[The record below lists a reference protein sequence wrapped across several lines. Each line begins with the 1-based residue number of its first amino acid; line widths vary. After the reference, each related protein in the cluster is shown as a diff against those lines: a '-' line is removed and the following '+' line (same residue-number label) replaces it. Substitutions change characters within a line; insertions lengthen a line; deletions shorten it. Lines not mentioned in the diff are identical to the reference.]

1 MRRRSLT
8 MRRSKPKKRRK
19 KRGSRSY
26 RRRLKMI
33 LIKRISKSRLLRS
46 PSLPQ
51 HPVPLQ
57 LARGKGRL
65 KKGSQLMSI
74 RA

>member
-1 MRRRSLT
+1 
-8 MRRSKPKKRRK
+8 MRRSKPRKRRR
-19 KRGSRSY
+19 KRDSRSY

-46 PSLPQ
+46 LSLRL

-57 LARGKGRL
+57 LDRGKGRL

-74 RA
+74 KA